1 MTFHLGWQQRKVCD
15 SRLPTHSWG
24 IPPVQLWDRA
34 CFQQNWGGER
44 EKKREKVCKYDQ
56 MQKSREQLEVNC
68 LSIKGSVRVS
78 AAAATAAEASRRNP
92 GTKSKLAFCVC
103 SDVKFCHI
111 LVPLPPLAA
120 SVSQRI
126 RLQSS
131 SARGAFV
138 LPCHSLGEE
147 ALTDPPLS
155 RCILG

>member
-1 MTFHLGWQQRKVCD
+1 MTA
-15 SRLPTHSWG
+15 
-24 IPPVQLWDRA
+24 A
-34 CFQQNWGGER
+34 CLHTPGEYPR
-44 EKKREKVCKYDQ
+44 SNCGTAPLFNKTGEGKGKKKKKKVCKYDQ

-68 LSIKGSVRVS
+68 LSIKGGVRVS

>member
-1 MTFHLGWQQRKVCD
+1 
-15 SRLPTHSWG
+15 
-24 IPPVQLWDRA
+24 
-34 CFQQNWGGER
+34 
-44 EKKREKVCKYDQ
+44 

-68 LSIKGSVRVS
+68 RSIKGGVRVS

-126 RLQSS
+126 RASKQLCERCVCASLPFTRRGSLDRPAVVSVHSGINYYCLKSS
-131 SARGAFV
+131 TPVDRLSVGT
-138 LPCHSLGEE
+138 
-147 ALTDPPLS
+147 ALS
-155 RCILG
+155 VW